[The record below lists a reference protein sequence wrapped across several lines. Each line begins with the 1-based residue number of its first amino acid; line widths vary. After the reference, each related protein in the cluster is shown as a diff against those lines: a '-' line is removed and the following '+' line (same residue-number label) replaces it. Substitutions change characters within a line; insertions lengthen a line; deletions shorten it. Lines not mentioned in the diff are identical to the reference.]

1 MFNRRRSRCFLLDT
15 VNRGAEFV
23 ETLKT
28 IYPKADILHEKDF
41 DWLFDCPK
49 TEMFLEWF
57 CNTVGEENVLSPTE
71 VAAYQKLLS
80 SGKPILEGKALD
92 QVLQTCHQSPQLIG
106 MMPEE
111 EGPSLEALKHETQ
124 ALQSYNA
131 CQLQRRNKLQI
142 RAASMKQELCH
153 LAEEEEK
160 AVWKLRQAQLHL
172 ELENSQTNV
181 ALNQACKTAKQLV
194 EWHREAG
201 KGRLQVLMSAADLS
215 HYMEIEELAT
225 GALEGFIQK
234 VLPDLHLGGA
244 DILPVKGQGSSQEK
258 VDTEVRAKL
267 AQDVLPEDAGNVR
280 DEYMKDAKVS
290 LGALEGQGS
299 CQEDLVKRL
308 LMSRL
313 TWKTLLKEERDLKAE
328 AGGVEALDVQ
338 NSCQDAVEMVAKAD
352 QMILEKTG
360 SPNTVLLENLGS
372 HQEELGRLK
381 LVYIC
386 SQRQLITTS
395 AEMDGIYAGL
405 QWARI
410 LKTKKENWPVKD
422 KEELSLHI
430 ATCQEQLQ
438 TIHSDINQTQANK
451 LMPLLQA
458 GTHFFCLPILSGE
471 LNVEAVRLGYIASRQ
486 KEVAVQLMDQHGRLE
501 LLELQLML
509 EERQLHKV
517 GMLLEEMVATL
528 QEDSDKLQERLVCFE
543 DPSFQVNQCPRMLLD
558 SGDLTTLRLWEMLE
572 KYGHERQLFLT
583 YETLAGRGSRL
594 CQEARMLEVQLAV
607 PPSQLPTLEY
617 ENTVLYG
624 MMYSD
629 FNQLQLNSQE
639 LSELKEQL
647 STSEAKLY
655 QMLMDLLNDLKA
667 KRKSLRSHF
676 QQTERNL
683 YVHFFSNANHLQEVV
698 QELEEQALSFS

>member
-1 MFNRRRSRCFLLDT
+1 MFTRRRSRCFLLDT

-49 TEMFLEWF
+49 TETFLEWF

-111 EGPSLEALKHETQ
+111 EGPSLEDLKHETQ

-131 CQLQRRNKLQI
+131 RQLQRRNKLQI
-142 RAASMKQELCH
+142 RAASVKQELCH
-153 LAEEEEK
+153 LEEEEEK
-160 AVWKLRQAQLHL
+160 AVWKLRKAQLDL
-172 ELENSQTNV
+172 EVENSQTNI

-194 EWHREAG
+194 EWHSEAG

-215 HYMEIEELAT
+215 HYMETEKLAT

-234 VLPDLHLGGA
+234 VLPDHLGGA

-267 AQDVLPEDAGNVR
+267 AQDILPEDTGNVR
-280 DEYMKDAKVS
+280 DEYIKNVKVS
-290 LGALEGQGS
+290 LGELEGQCS
-299 CQEDLVKRL
+299 CQEDLVRRPL
-308 LMSRL
+308 TSRL
-313 TWKTLLKEERDLKAE
+313 TWKALLKEERDLKAE
-328 AGGVEALDVQ
+328 TGGVKALDVQ
-338 NSCQDAVEMVAKAD
+338 NSCQNVVEMVIKAD

-360 SPNTVLLENLGS
+360 SPNTILLENLGS
-372 HQEELGRLK
+372 HREELGRLK

-386 SQRQLITTS
+386 SQRQLITTL
-395 AEMDGIYAGL
+395 AEMDGICTGL
-405 QWARI
+405 QWAR
-410 LKTKKENWPVKD
+410 TKKENWPVKE

-438 TIHSDINQTQANK
+438 TIHSEIDQTQANK

-471 LNVEAVRLGYIASRQ
+471 LNVEAVHLGYIASRQ
-486 KEVAVQLMDQHGRLE
+486 KEVAVQLIDQHSRLE

-528 QEDSDKLQERLVCFE
+528 QEDSGKLQERLVCFE
-543 DPSFQVNQCPRMLLD
+543 DPSFQLKQCPHMLLD
-558 SGDLTTLRLWEMLE
+558 SSDLTTLRLWEMLE
-572 KYGHERQLFLT
+572 KYGHERQLFRT

-617 ENTVLYG
+617 ENTMLYG

-629 FNQLQLNSQE
+629 SNQLQLNSQE

-655 QMLMDLLNDLKA
+655 QMLMDLLSDLKA

-676 QQTERNL
+676 QQTERDL
-683 YVHFFSNANHLQEVV
+683 YVHFFSNVNHLQEVV

>member
-1 MFNRRRSRCFLLDT
+1 MSCSL
-15 VNRGAEFV
+15 GAEFV

-49 TEMFLEWF
+49 TETFLEWF

-111 EGPSLEALKHETQ
+111 EGPSLEDLKHETQ

-131 CQLQRRNKLQI
+131 RQLQRRNKLQI
-142 RAASMKQELCH
+142 RAASVKQELCH
-153 LAEEEEK
+153 LEEEEEK
-160 AVWKLRQAQLHL
+160 AVWKLRKAQLDL
-172 ELENSQTNV
+172 EVENSQTNI

-194 EWHREAG
+194 EWHSEAG

-215 HYMEIEELAT
+215 HYMETEKLAT

-234 VLPDLHLGGA
+234 VLC
-244 DILPVKGQGSSQEK
+244 Q
-258 VDTEVRAKL
+258 
-267 AQDVLPEDAGNVR
+267 NV
-280 DEYMKDAKVS
+280 
-290 LGALEGQGS
+290 
-299 CQEDLVKRL
+299 
-308 LMSRL
+308 
-313 TWKTLLKEERDLKAE
+313 
-328 AGGVEALDVQ
+328 
-338 NSCQDAVEMVAKAD
+338 VEMVIKAD

-360 SPNTVLLENLGS
+360 SPNTILLENLGS
-372 HQEELGRLK
+372 HREELGRLK

-386 SQRQLITTS
+386 SQRQLITTL
-395 AEMDGIYAGL
+395 AEMDGICTGL
-405 QWARI
+405 QWAR
-410 LKTKKENWPVKD
+410 TKKENWVG
-422 KEELSLHI
+422 L
-430 ATCQEQLQ
+430 EQLQ
-438 TIHSDINQTQANK
+438 TIHSEIDQTQANK

-471 LNVEAVRLGYIASRQ
+471 LNVEAVHLGYIASRQ
-486 KEVAVQLMDQHGRLE
+486 KEVAVQLIDQHSRLE

-528 QEDSDKLQERLVCFE
+528 QEDSDQWQLPSLLSLAF
-543 DPSFQVNQCPRMLLD
+543 PSF
-558 SGDLTTLRLWEMLE
+558 RLWEMLE
-572 KYGHERQLFLT
+572 KYGHERQLFRT

-607 PPSQLPTLEY
+607 GVPKTEHSTLDVMDY
-617 ENTVLYG
+617 HIWILILHPMDYRGQHRFGWGTFFSLLL
-624 MMYSD
+624 
-629 FNQLQLNSQE
+629 LQFCSTFPIFLQE

-655 QMLMDLLNDLKA
+655 QMLMDLLSDLKA

-676 QQTERNL
+676 QQTERDL
-683 YVHFFSNANHLQEVV
+683 YVHFFSNVNHLQEVV
-698 QELEEQALSFS
+698 QELEEQDALRLRM

>member
-1 MFNRRRSRCFLLDT
+1 MFTRRCSRCFLLDT

-142 RAASMKQELCH
+142 RAASVKQELCH
-153 LAEEEEK
+153 LEEEEEK
-160 AVWKLRQAQLHL
+160 AVWKLREAQLDL
-172 ELENSQTNV
+172 EVENSQTNI

-194 EWHREAG
+194 EWHSEAG

-215 HYMEIEELAT
+215 HFMETEKLAT

-234 VLPDLHLGGA
+234 VLPDRLRGA
-244 DILPVKGQGSSQEK
+244 DILPVKGQGSFQEK

-267 AQDVLPEDAGNVR
+267 AQDVLPEDMGNVR
-280 DEYMKDAKVS
+280 DEYIKNIKVS
-290 LGALEGQGS
+290 LGELEGQGS
-299 CQEDLVKRL
+299 CQEDLVRRPL
-308 LMSRL
+308 TSRL
-313 TWKTLLKEERDLKAE
+313 TLKTLLKEERYLKAE
-328 AGGVEALDVQ
+328 TGGVEALDVQ

-352 QMILEKTG
+352 QMMLEKTG
-360 SPNTVLLENLGS
+360 SPNTVLLENRGS

-381 LVYIC
+381 LIYIC

-395 AEMDGIYAGL
+395 AEMDGICAGL
-405 QWARI
+405 QWART

-438 TIHSDINQTQANK
+438 TIQSEIDQTQANK
-451 LMPLLQA
+451 LTPLLQA
-458 GTHFFCLPILSGE
+458 GTHLFCLPILSGE

-486 KEVAVQLMDQHGRLE
+486 KEVVVQLMDQHSRLE
-501 LLELQLML
+501 LLGLQLML
-509 EERQLHKV
+509 EERQLRKV
-517 GMLLEEMVATL
+517 GMLLEKMVATL

-543 DPSFQVNQCPRMLLD
+543 DPSFQVKQCPRTLLD
-558 SGDLTTLRLWEMLE
+558 SGDLTTLRFWEMLE
-572 KYGHERQLFLT
+572 TYGHERQLFLT

-594 CQEARMLEVQLAV
+594 CQEAKMLEVQLAV

-624 MMYSD
+624 MLYSD
-629 FNQLQLNSQE
+629 SNQLQLNSQE

-655 QMLMDLLNDLKA
+655 QMLMDLLSDLKA

-676 QQTERNL
+676 QQTERDL
-683 YVHFFSNANHLQEVV
+683 YVHFFSNVNHLQEVV